1 MCLRWT
7 RRIRWSA
14 SWRDGTASP
23 RVPWPSRVPL
33 RQSRQRGRP
42 ASLTA
47 RHTKAWAM
55 SFRAARYVCAVLP
68 VPEGGWCV
76 VCTVCLCW
84 VACTRGCVVCGVL
97 GMCVLGCLHQ
107 RVCGVCCARY
117 VCAVLPAPEGGWCVV
132 CTACLCCVA
141 CTRGRVVCAIHGA
154 IFLLQGTSGHTPTRS
169 NRPANYRSRLPPP
182 LRGSTRYFD
191 TPGRVVRGHTHAQPT
206 MVNAGL

>member
-14 SWRDGTASP
+14 SRRDGTASP

-84 VACTRGCVVCGVL
+84 VACTRGCVVCVVH
-97 GMCVLGCLHQ
+97 GMCVLCCLHQ
-107 RVCGVCCARY
+107 RVG
-117 VCAVLPAPEGGWCVV
+117 GGWC
-132 CTACLCCVA
+132 A
-141 CTRGRVVCAIHGA
+141 RHVCAALPVLEGA
-154 IFLLQGTSGHTPTRS
+154 WCVLYTVPFFCCRGPVVTRQQGLTGQPIIAAGSPLPCEEVHDILTLLAASYAGTR
-169 NRPANYRSRLPPP
+169 
-182 LRGSTRYFD
+182 
-191 TPGRVVRGHTHAQPT
+191 THSQPW
-206 MVNAGL
+206 